1 MVQAKFMRG
10 SLASAAALLLVG
22 ASALWAQ
29 SGPGGPQPGGG
40 GFAGGHAGLI
50 APDDALGFVG
60 FEAGLAGKTV
70 TGAPFTADFSTET
83 TENLA
88 DGNQIDRKTTGKF
101 ARDSQGRT
109 RRELTLPAI
118 GSFATSNDGNGP
130 ARGVIIRDPVAGVSY
145 ILNVNLKQARELKL
159 PPGSFQRTPVGRR
172 GGGLQENSPNVS
184 TQSLGT
190 QMIGGV
196 SAEGTRTVRTI
207 PAGQI
212 GNAKPIEISVERW
225 YSPDLQTDV
234 LIKRND
240 PRGGQTVFQLSNI
253 VRGELDAALFQIPPD
268 YTVTQGVGGGMARR
282 GTGRQG
288 PPPQAPTQP

>member
-1 MVQAKFMRG
+1 MRG
-10 SLASAAALLLVG
+10 SLVGAAALLLVG

-29 SGPGGPQPGGG
+29 LGPGGPQPGGG
-40 GFAGGHAGLI
+40 GFAGGLV
-50 APDDALGFVG
+50 APDDALGFLG
-60 FEAGLAGKTV
+60 FQAGLAGRTV

-118 GSFATSNDGNGP
+118 GGFATSNDGNGP

-159 PPGSFQRTPVGRR
+159 PPGSFQRSPVGRR
-172 GGGLQENSPNVS
+172 GGSLQENSPNVS

-190 QMIGGV
+190 QMIGGI

-225 YSPDLQTDV
+225 YSPDLQMDV

-253 VRGELDAALFQIPPD
+253 VRGEPDASLFQIPPD
-268 YTVTQGVGGGMARR
+268 YTVTQGVGRGMARR

-288 PPPQAPTQP
+288 PPPQAPAQP